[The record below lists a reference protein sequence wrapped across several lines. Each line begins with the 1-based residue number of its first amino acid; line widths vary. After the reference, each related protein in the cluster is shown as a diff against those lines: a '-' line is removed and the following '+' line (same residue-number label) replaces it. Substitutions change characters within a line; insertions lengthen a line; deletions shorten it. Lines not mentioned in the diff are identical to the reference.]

1 MRVGRRRA
9 RLLSQPGVT
18 GGAFPC
24 VRDALCATDPFA
36 GRRPGLCRG
45 LGGRW
50 AVVRASPLP
59 LTASPF
65 CVRLAAAAWGAGPG
79 VALPEL
85 LVVPPFP
92 LTRLGCAS
100 SFCVPPGVL
109 RGLAVVLGLR
119 VGLGGRLCALR
130 GLPVPFGASVGI
142 LPRLSYGEVTDMDRS
157 SCPGF
162 ASACPGFASAW
173 RHCNFLLL
181 FTRFF
186 FLKKKRGMHPGR
198 MCVISVPHRT
208 LDCWYMGSTETG
220 ISRQ

>member
-1 MRVGRRRA
+1 MGRRPA

-36 GRRPGLCRG
+36 GRRPGLSRG
-45 LGGRW
+45 LGGSW
-50 AVVRASPLP
+50 AVVRVSLLP
-59 LTASPF
+59 LTASLF
-65 CVRLAAAAWGAGPG
+65 FVRVAATASGGGPG

-130 GLPVPFGASVGI
+130 GLPVPFGASVGF
-142 LPRLSYGEVTDMDRS
+142 LPRLSYGEVTAMDRS

-162 ASACPGFASAW
+162 ASA
-173 RHCNFLLL
+173 
-181 FTRFF
+181 
-186 FLKKKRGMHPGR
+186 
-198 MCVISVPHRT
+198 
-208 LDCWYMGSTETG
+208 
-220 ISRQ
+220 